1 MNPYFLTVAV
11 AATARNRCSCSKCGR
26 LLSKESKVGTCARC
40 RSQAFRH
47 KGTTKV
53 SHTKRLLIVGVIA
66 TLFGIAVMVLS
77 VT

>member
-11 AATARNRCSCSKCGR
+11 AAAARNRCSCSKCGR

-47 KGTTKV
+47 KGDTEV
-53 SHTKRLLIVGVIA
+53 SLSNRLLIVGVIA
-66 TLFGIAVMVLS
+66 TLIGLAVIVVS
-77 VT
+77 AT